1 MMYTI
6 KELRARKKMSQEE
19 LAKKVN
25 VSSMSIKNYEKKV
38 NKPKVDIA
46 IRIAKALEVNTED
59 IEWS

>member
-1 MMYTI
+1 MYTI